1 MKAKQIRK
9 ITDGSIIVAIYGLIF
24 LISRFLGGQLEYN
37 LSFLMP
43 IPLAIFAFKYDLKNS
58 IVPFVASIVISFLLS
73 INPLNVLVFNIP
85 YLFIGSL
92 LGGLLIKKELKP
104 IYSILILTLITSI
117 TEVLGSIALASFLG
131 FENIFVDIQN
141 MTLEMEKLFGVNT
154 GDFAIIQ
161 ALMEGLIPSIIII
174 ISLMNS
180 LVTYLLFVI
189 LVKRI
194 FKYNFSSKVLSFFSL
209 NNLIPK
215 WISCLYILICISSFI
230 LLPLFFE
237 SEGALRV
244 LIVILVN
251 LTFIVGAIYI
261 YFGIRVA
268 SLFIKLKNKKP
279 LLILE
284 FVLLIA
290 FPIFFVIVGLVD
302 NFISLQTKLYN
313 KSINHTEN

>member
-58 IVPFVASIVISFLLS
+58 VVPFVASIVISFLLS

-92 LGGLLIKKELKP
+92 LGGLLIKKEFKP

-141 MTLEMEKLFGVNT
+141 ITLEMEKLFGVNT
-154 GDFAIIQ
+154 GDFSIIQ

-215 WISCLYILICISSFI
+215 WISCLYILICISSFS

-261 YFGIRVA
+261 YFGIRVG
-268 SLFIKLKNKKP
+268 SLFIKLKNKKS

>member
-24 LISRFLGGQLEYN
+24 LVSRFLGGQLEYN

-58 IVPFVASIVISFLLS
+58 IVPFVANIVISFLLN

-85 YLFIGSL
+85 YLLIGSL
-92 LGGLLIKKELKP
+92 LGGLLLKKELKP

-131 FENIFVDIQN
+131 FENIFIDIQN
-141 MTLEMEKLFGVNT
+141 MILEMERLFGVNT

-161 ALMEGLIPSIIII
+161 ALMEGLIPSIIIV
-174 ISLMNS
+174 ISLINS

-189 LVKRI
+189 LVRRI

-215 WISCLYILICISSFI
+215 WFSGLYILICISAFS
-230 LLPLFFE
+230 LLPLLFG
-237 SEGALRV
+237 SEGVFRI
-244 LIVILVN
+244 LIIVLVN
-251 LTFIVGAIYI
+251 LSFIVGTIYI
-261 YFGIRVA
+261 YFGIRVT
-268 SLFIKLKNKKP
+268 SLFIKLKNKKY
-279 LLILE
+279 LLLLE
-284 FVLLIA
+284 FVLLIIV
-290 FPIFFVIVGLVD
+290 PIFFLIIGLVD
-302 NFISLQTKLYN
+302 SFISLQSKIYN

>member
-92 LGGLLIKKELKP
+92 LGGLLIKKEFKP
-104 IYSILILTLITSI
+104 INSILILTLITSI

-215 WISCLYILICISSFI
+215 WISCLYILICISSFS

-268 SLFIKLKNKKP
+268 SLFIKLKNKKS

>member
-24 LISRFLGGQLEYN
+24 FISRFLGGQLEYN

-92 LGGLLIKKELKP
+92 LGGLLLKKELKP
-104 IYSILILTLITSI
+104 IYSILI
-117 TEVLGSIALASFLG
+117 LGSIALASFLG
-131 FENIFVDIQN
+131 FENIFLDIQN
-141 MTLEMEKLFGVNT
+141 MILEMERLFGVNT

-161 ALMEGLIPSIIII
+161 ALMEGLIPSIIIV

-189 LVKRI
+189 LVRRV

-215 WISCLYILICISSFI
+215 WVSGLYILICISAFS
-230 LLPLFFE
+230 LLPFFFE
-237 SEGALRV
+237 SEGVFRI
-244 LIVILVN
+244 LIIILVN
-251 LTFIVGAIYI
+251 LSFIVGTIYI

-268 SLFIKLKNKKP
+268 SLFIKLKNKKY
-279 LLILE
+279 LLLLE
-284 FVLLIA
+284 FVLLIIV
-290 FPIFFVIVGLVD
+290 PIFFVIVGLVD
-302 NFISLQTKLYN
+302 SFVSLQSKIYN